1 MQPPRMLAQMTKNR
15 FGVDGFAG
23 ADEGFP
29 PAAFAGDGVLAG
41 DVLIAGQSMADQDGV
56 RFVGVQLAVGF
67 VGDREWGDVAA
78 AVQAE
83 GFAGREA
90 DDETLGIGD
99 LTQRGIRRC
108 CLAE

>member
-1 MQPPRMLAQMTKNR
+1 
-15 FGVDGFAG
+15 VFAR
-23 ADEGFP
+23 
-29 PAAFAGDGVLAG
+29 
-41 DVLIAGQSMADQDGV
+41 DVLITRQGMADQDGV

-67 VGDREWGDVAA
+67 VGNRERGDVAA

-108 CLAE
+108 CLAD